1 MKASE
6 MTNEELAKFLDQAA
20 PYFEDRF
27 LPEFNEIAARLRK
40 IDGLNA
46 KLKVAEDALTKLQA
60 RLVSSVYDDTI
71 DPYEALKIAETALAA
86 LRVEGGAK

>member
-1 MKASE
+1 M
-6 MTNEELAKFLDQAA
+6 
-20 PYFEDRF
+20 
-27 LPEFNEIAARLRK
+27 RK